1 MSGQKSNSTITN
13 FYVHQ
18 CIEQVQWITLISFV
32 TINIIT
38 HSWAILLLLNN
49 TGKGFVMPIW
59 CWNTQYGIMF
69 CVYSSLLFM
78 SWSNDIFNIY
88 GAVSCSNNPDQ
99 VSILRCNCM
108 TYYDEKV
115 GILVGPC
122 PYGCGSFNDSLGPC
136 QSQHVYH
143 PLPMNVSRL
152 NNAMCGWLNR
162 DG

>member
-1 MSGQKSNSTITN
+1 MKLANKHGCTC
-13 FYVHQ
+13 Q
-18 CIEQVQWITLISFV
+18 CG
-32 TINIIT
+32 N
-38 HSWAILLLLNN
+38 
-49 TGKGFVMPIW
+49 
-59 CWNTQYGIMF
+59 
-69 CVYSSLLFM
+69 
-78 SWSNDIFNIY
+78 NIY
-88 GAVSCSNNPDQ
+88 GAVSCNNNPDQ